1 MQNRNLYIVTRVTL
15 HKIQMAILIFYLPRE
30 NASEKVR
37 FNRELHEINARMIQ
51 HSAWSSENIQELIRI
66 ASEIKKLDGR
76 ARILEERFVF

>member
-1 MQNRNLYIVTRVTL
+1 
-15 HKIQMAILIFYLPRE
+15 MAILIFDLPTE

-37 FNRELHEINARMIQ
+37 FNRELHEINAKMIQ
-51 HSAWSSENIQELIRI
+51 RSAWSSENIGELIRI

>member
-1 MQNRNLYIVTRVTL
+1 
-15 HKIQMAILIFYLPRE
+15 MAILIFDLPRE

-37 FNRELHEINARMIQ
+37 FNRELHEINAKMIQ
-51 HSAWSSENIQELIRI
+51 HSAWSSENIPELIRI